1 MGRQIILYS
10 NDCKRCNLV
19 KRMLD
24 AHQVEYAE
32 IKDQR
37 IIAEKDFE
45 SAPVL
50 EIDGKAMEYQAIL
63 TWLRENNYYS
73 LWGDDSDSN

>member
-1 MGRQIILYS
+1 
-10 NDCKRCNLV
+10 
-19 KRMLD
+19 MLD

-73 LWGDDSDSN
+73 LWGDN